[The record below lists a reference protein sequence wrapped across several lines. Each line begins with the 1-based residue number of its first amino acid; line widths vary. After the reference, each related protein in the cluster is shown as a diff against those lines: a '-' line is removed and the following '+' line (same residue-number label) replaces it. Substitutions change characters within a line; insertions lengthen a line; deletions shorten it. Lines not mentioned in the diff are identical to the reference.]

1 MGVEKILYDP
11 YQDPRQQLQ
20 RAIERARRE
29 NKNVLVEAGA
39 DWCVW
44 CHRLEQFITSH
55 AELHQLRERQYVHIR
70 LFYGEEDAPLNLPG
84 TLPLIDGIPHYYIY
98 NKAGKLLHSQD
109 TEPFEAGDSY
119 DYGQVWAFLAYWA
132 SDSSIH

>member
-1 MGVEKILYDP
+1 MGLEKILYDP

-44 CHRLEQFITSH
+44 CHRLEQFIASH
-55 AELHQLRERQYVHIR
+55 AELHQLRSQHYVHIR
-70 LFYGEEDAPLNLPG
+70 MFSGEEDEPLNFLGSLPPING
-84 TLPLIDGIPHYYIY
+84 LPHYFVYS
-98 NKAGKLLHSQD
+98 KDGKLLHSQE
-109 TEPFEAGDSY
+109 TEPFEAGDTY
-119 DYGQVWAFLAYWA
+119 DYGRVWAFLAYWA
-132 SDSSIH
+132 TD